1 MVAEKWCCWT
11 KKCQWRTSADISLI
25 RDKFWLPTTGWTRF
39 EQQCKANCEV
49 GTQPKVSQGSYHNIQ
64 LTNLCMILRLTK
76 LFIAYSQR
84 LAYWH
89 IMDLAAMLYTTWNN
103 LIQIKQSLV
112 FFLLLLYL
120 GYNIAHN
127 IQHCPAL
134 PCTWWP
140 WAQACSVSRMP
151 LSCHVPFQHWQ
162 PLQLPSAS
170 DTMHSPFSLPGCA
183 LQVPAALLH
192 RQISCI
198 YCVTTIFLYI
208 FCISV
213 QFIHCCCN
221 AAWQFSDCV
230 VVNYHYFYSI

>member
-1 MVAEKWCCWT
+1 MSPLGPYTNNFELSIAAEHGSHVNYVHCCT
-11 KKCQWRTSADISLI
+11 KLWGLHLSWPLD
-25 RDKFWLPTTGWTRF
+25 TREAVIIPWF
-39 EQQCKANCEV
+39 NGI

-89 IMDLAAMLYTTWNN
+89 IMDLAVSHN
-103 LIQIKQSLV
+103 LKQSNTDQAITC
-112 FFLLLLYL
+112 FLLYV

-162 PLQLPSAS
+162 PLQLPTS
-170 DTMHSPFSLPGCA
+170 TKCY
-183 LQVPAALLH
+183 LH
-192 RQISCI
+192 
-198 YCVTTIFLYI
+198 
-208 FCISV
+208 
-213 QFIHCCCN
+213 N
-221 AAWQFSDCV
+221 A
-230 VVNYHYFYSI
+230 